1 MKKFI
6 NIFLVLGIIIL
17 GVFFIVTKDKSA
29 WPGPAN
35 PDLENL
41 VTIYVTDTT
50 DSGMEGS
57 LRYAME
63 YPGPRRIV
71 PKISGTII
79 LTDDIEIVDSMMWY
93 DGGIGPAPG
102 LTVTGGSIRIEA
114 HDIVIE
120 YLHVR
125 RENVQNGNDGPGLEL
140 LQGCEDVVISH
151 CSISWGKNEALLMN
165 TITFSNCVIFQGLSD
180 KK

>member
-17 GVFFIVTKDKSA
+17 GVLFVVPKDKSA
-29 WPGPAN
+29 WPGPAKPN
-35 PDLENL
+35 LENL

-63 YPGPRRIV
+63 YPGPRRII
-71 PKISGTII
+71 PEISGTIK
-79 LTDDIEIVDSMMWY
+79 LNSDINIQDSMMYY
-93 DGGIGPAPG
+93 DGGVGPAPG
-102 LTVTGGSIRIEA
+102 LTVTGGSICIEA

-120 YLHVR
+120 YLHIC
-125 RENVQNGNDGPGLEL
+125 RENVQNGNDGPGIEL

-151 CSISWGKNEALLMN
+151 CSISLGKNEALLMN
-165 TITFSNCVIFQGLSD
+165 TTTFSNCVIFQGLSD